1 MRSLGTH
8 GLFWLAR
15 AEGCSRLLPLGFPSS
30 SLGLPCVFFQ
40 LDAARA
46 SPDARAVWQAPWLA
60 MPHAGT
66 LSAKLKW
73 SRARVARCVH
83 CSARVERLQRQR
95 TEPASAVAGALKVLP
110 SRARASSPS
119 RRTLPGANAG
129 WVIGPLLPGGG
140 ANLRTFAKN
149 ARGGGLTPL
158 AKSSPL

>member
-129 WVIGPLLPGGG
+129 WPHPRLARALEKLMLCIRRRLPTP
-140 ANLRTFAKN
+140 ALQSIQNPRT
-149 ARGGGLTPL
+149 L
-158 AKSSPL
+158 